1 MEVVG
6 PVTAHIVSRRSV
18 VITRAADSK
27 LPPKRIVKRSA
38 EGPLH
43 KSRRVMSVP
52 AHGQVYLC
60 LVLQQDVA
68 ILVQNRVGQFAP
80 VPLLPV
86 FIIHIEVVN
95 ADGKAGVV
103 RNALLPNGRGI
114 GQDITGT
121 VRKQVELG
129 QLLSG
134 LQREDRTQIVPYRR
148 ILRIADDG
156 LTAAHRIG
164 GQHIGDAHGVI
175 SHRDE
180 TPLLVTG
187 QRDIFAVNGVGPAG
201 LSPLL

>member
-1 MEVVG
+1 MLMEKRVLS
-6 PVTAHIVSRRSV
+6 VTPSSRM
-18 VITRAADSK
+18 
-27 LPPKRIVKRSA
+27 
-38 EGPLH
+38 G
-43 KSRRVMSVP
+43 SVP

-156 LTAAHRIG
+156 LTAAHG
-164 GQHIGDAHGVI
+164 TA
-175 SHRDE
+175 
-180 TPLLVTG
+180 
-187 QRDIFAVNGVGPAG
+187 
-201 LSPLL
+201 

>member
-1 MEVVG
+1 
-6 PVTAHIVSRRSV
+6 
-18 VITRAADSK
+18 
-27 LPPKRIVKRSA
+27 
-38 EGPLH
+38 
-43 KSRRVMSVP
+43 MSVA

-121 VRKQVELG
+121 IRKQVELG

-164 GQHIGDAHGVI
+164 GQHIGDAHRIVAH
-175 SHRDE
+175 SDQAS
-180 TPLLVTG
+180 LLIGGKGDV
-187 QRDIFAVNGVGPAG
+187 FAVDRVGPAG
-201 LSPLL
+201 LPRFL